1 MPISIK
7 LTSGSIKDSFP
18 VTLQWPSS
26 LIPHPICAAC
36 QYSKGRHQSH
46 KSHDHSIRAQA
57 TKPGDG
63 VSADQLTAS
72 APGIVSSNRGK
83 PTTMKLNYCNVW
95 IDHATSFVYVTFHA
109 TNDAKELLK
118 SKAEFETFAAKY
130 NEKIK
135 SIRADNGINESSAF
149 QTACNSNAQ
158 NLTFCAVGGHW

>member
-109 TNDAKELLK
+109 TNDAKELLRRRRPLV
-118 SKAEFETFAAKY
+118 EW
-130 NEKIK
+130 NR
-135 SIRADNGINESSAF
+135 RAHYWFSSEHCKNNPPSRNGK
-149 QTACNSNAQ
+149 
-158 NLTFCAVGGHW
+158 LVVLY